1 MSAADHTAP
10 PGKDRSPRHLAATS
24 GGPEGNKWWTLTA
37 VCFGTFM
44 LLLDVTIVNVALPD
58 IQSSLASSFSDLQWV
73 IDAYALTLASLLLTA
88 GSLSDIF
95 GRRKLYIIGLI
106 IFTIAST
113 LCGIAQ
119 DTLLLQ
125 LSRGLQGV
133 GGAIM
138 FTVSLALLASAFQ
151 GRDRGTAFGIWGSIT
166 GVAVAVGPVVGGFLV
181 SALSW
186 RWIFFVNIPIGIVAL
201 VITVMKVAESRNPK
215 AHGPDWTGF
224 VVFTGSLSLLV
235 YALIESGQKGFGD
248 SVVITCFVASAVLM
262 AGFVVFEMYTK
273 TPMLDLTLFRKP
285 TFSGGAIAAFG
296 ISSGI
301 FSMLLYLTLYLQNV
315 LQYSAL
321 QTGLRLLVLSGAIL
335 VVSAIAGRLSA
346 RLPARFLI
354 GPGLALTAIGMLL
367 MRGLDASTS
376 WTHLI
381 PGFIIAG
388 IGVGMV
394 NPPLASTAVGVVP
407 PRMAGMASG
416 VNSTFRQVGIATG
429 IALLGTLFASRLE
442 SAVTSATAGT
452 PFAGRG
458 SSLAALVQS
467 GQLKTALPKLPEAQ
481 IPILEK
487 IAATGF
493 TSALNS
499 ILLISGIVTLITA
512 LAAFVLIRTKDFHTE
527 ADDSAAAATQES
539 GQDSREAQDSQESP
553 VAV

>member
-1 MSAADHTAP
+1 MSAAHETAP
-10 PGKDRSPRHLAATS
+10 PGTHRSPKHLAPES
-24 GGPEGNKWWTLTA
+24 NGPEGNKWWTLTA

-58 IQSSLASSFSDLQWV
+58 IQSSLGSSFSDLQWV

-95 GRRKLYIIGLI
+95 GRRKLYIIGLT

-113 LCGIAQ
+113 LCGVAQ

-151 GRDRGTAFGIWGSIT
+151 GKDRGTAFGIWGSIT
-166 GVAVAVGPVVGGFLV
+166 GVAVAVGPVVGGVLV
-181 SALSW
+181 SSLSW
-186 RWIFFVNIPIGIVAL
+186 RWIFFVNIPIGIAAL
-201 VITVMKVAESRNPK
+201 VITIMKVAESRNPK
-215 AHGPDWTGF
+215 AHAPDWIGF

-235 YALIESGQKGFGD
+235 YALIESGQKGFG
-248 SVVITCFVASAVLM
+248 STVVIACFVGAAVLM
-262 AGFVVFEMYTK
+262 IAFVLFEMRTK
-273 TPMLDLTLFRKP
+273 TPMLDLSLFRKP

-296 ISSGI
+296 ISAGI

-335 VVSAIAGRLSA
+335 VVATVAGRLSSH
-346 RLPARFLI
+346 LPVRYLI
-354 GPGLALTAIGMLL
+354 GPGLALTAIGMLA
-367 MRGLDASTS
+367 MRGLDASTA

-407 PRMAGMASG
+407 PRLAGMASG

-429 IALLGTLFASRLE
+429 IALLGTLFAARLE

-458 SSLAALVQS
+458 SSLATLVQS
-467 GQLKTALPKLPEAQ
+467 GQLKTALVKLPKAQ
-481 IPILEK
+481 IPIVEK

-493 TSALNS
+493 TTALDS
-499 ILLISGIVTLITA
+499 ILLISGIVTLVTA
-512 LAAFVLIRTKDFHTE
+512 VAAFVLIRTKDFHTQGE
-527 ADDSAAAATQES
+527 ESTEEPSDESSKESVPAA
-539 GQDSREAQDSQESP
+539 
-553 VAV
+553 V

>member
-1 MSAADHTAP
+1 
-10 PGKDRSPRHLAATS
+10 
-24 GGPEGNKWWTLTA
+24 
-37 VCFGTFM
+37 
-44 LLLDVTIVNVALPD
+44 
-58 IQSSLASSFSDLQWV
+58 DLQWV

-95 GRRKLYIIGLI
+95 GRRRLYIIGLVV
-106 IFTIAST
+106 FTIAST
-113 LCGIAQ
+113 LCGISQ
-119 DTLLLQ
+119 NTLLLQ

-151 GRDRGTAFGIWGSIT
+151 GKDRGTAFGIWGSIT
-166 GVAVAVGPVVGGFLV
+166 GVAVAVGPVVGGVLV
-181 SALSW
+181 SSLSW
-186 RWIFFVNIPIGIVAL
+186 RWIFFVNIPIGIAAL
-201 VITVMKVAESRNPK
+201 VITVLKVAESRNPK
-215 AHGPDWTGF
+215 AHGPDWIGF
-224 VVFTGSLSLLV
+224 VVFTASLSSLV

-248 SVVITCFVASAVLM
+248 TVVVTCFVAAAVLM
-262 AGFVVFEMYTK
+262 VAFVLFEMRTR
-273 TPMLDLTLFRKP
+273 TPMLDLSLFRKP

-296 ISSGI
+296 ISAGI

-315 LQYSAL
+315 LRYTAL

-335 VVSAIAGRLSA
+335 VVSAVAGRLSSH
-346 RLPARFLI
+346 LPARFLI
-354 GPGLALTAIGMLL
+354 GPGLALTAVGMLL

-381 PGFIIAG
+381 PGFIVAG

-407 PRMAGMASG
+407 PRLAGMASG

-452 PFAGRG
+452 AFAGRG
-458 SSLAALVQS
+458 ESLAALVQS
-467 GQLKTALPKLPEAQ
+467 GQLKTALPRFPKAQ
-481 IPILEK
+481 IPVVER

-499 ILLISGIVTLITA
+499 ILLIAAVVA
-512 LAAFVLIRTKDFHTE
+512 LVAGVAAFVLIRTKDFHSE
-527 ADDSAAAATQES
+527 DDDQGAPVSSEHSREHSGEHNSERS
-539 GQDSREAQDSQESP
+539 GQHNDEHNDERDAELVV
-553 VAV
+553 VA